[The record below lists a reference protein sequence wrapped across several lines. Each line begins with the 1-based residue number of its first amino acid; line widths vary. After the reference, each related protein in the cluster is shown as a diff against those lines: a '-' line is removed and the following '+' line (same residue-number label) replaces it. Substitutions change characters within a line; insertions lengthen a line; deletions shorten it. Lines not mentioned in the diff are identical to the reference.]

1 MPVDQ
6 RTFTW
11 PWRWRWRRRWQR
23 RWRWRWRRRRAA
35 RKIVNEQSR
44 KSATLS
50 LAGVAAAR
58 DARALCFGPRPH
70 CDARLAEV
78 SILAAEAGGS
88 VYDSGDGL
96 SGSKASTGA
105 RFERQRSACRRRW
118 CTREHRARFWRFPIT
133 DIVATWVAWLGTLGT
148 GGGGQDRL
156 LARMNITRISLSL
169 DITVTLRKL
178 TLRMVHVYG
187 SAVGR

>member
-6 RTFTW
+6 LTFTW
-11 PWRWRWRRRWQR
+11 PWRRRWRRRRRR

-133 DIVATWVAWLGTLGT
+133 DIVATWVAWLGT
-148 GGGGQDRL
+148 GGQERL
-156 LARMNITRISLSL
+156 LESAHEYHAHISLSGY
-169 DITVTLRKL
+169 ITVTLRKL